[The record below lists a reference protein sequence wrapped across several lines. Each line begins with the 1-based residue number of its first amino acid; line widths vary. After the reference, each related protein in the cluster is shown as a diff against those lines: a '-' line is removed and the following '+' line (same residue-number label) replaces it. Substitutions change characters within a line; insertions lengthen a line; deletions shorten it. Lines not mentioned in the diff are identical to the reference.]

1 MIIMLGHFEQ
11 TLAGDVPPPRHVFQ
25 KRKDIFLLFRTAE
38 AYDQDR
44 IVSLFLGSNIRQR
57 SAVGVICLIHAYH
70 LTRET
75 MDEGIYSVAR
85 RPGISRADHGAL
97 PRRDRHGEIAWG
109 LSERGK
115 DAEECRPGMSPPDTA
130 CDRWWDGRGPRP
142 TWLKVDCC
150 VTVSRVASDV
160 FDRVKHVCP
169 NDRLATRSL

>member
-44 IVSLFLGSNIRQR
+44 IVFLFLGSNIRQR
-57 SAVGVICLIHAYH
+57 SAVGVFCLIHACH

-75 MDEGIYSVAR
+75 IDEGIYSVAR

-97 PRRDRHGEIAWG
+97 PRRNRHGEIAWG

-115 DAEECRPGMSPPDTA
+115 DAEECRPGMRTHCIRALSPL
-130 CDRWWDGRGPRP
+130 WFLIRGPEEFRGG
-142 TWLKVDCC
+142 TGLAVLLKL
-150 VTVSRVASDV
+150 
-160 FDRVKHVCP
+160 VKQAKDQGSNFKFCNLDPEV
-169 NDRLATRSL
+169 